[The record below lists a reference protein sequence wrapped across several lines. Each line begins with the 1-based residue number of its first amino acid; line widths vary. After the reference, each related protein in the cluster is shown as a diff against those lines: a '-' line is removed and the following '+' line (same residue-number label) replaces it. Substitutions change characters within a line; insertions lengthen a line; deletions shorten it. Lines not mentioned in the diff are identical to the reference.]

1 MLNRLYPL
9 SLLGEG
15 DAYGASLRQ
24 ISSRPRAKVTLRAS
38 TCVDCHVIKLKD
50 LHDVL
55 LSYPADLRT
64 QLLETMD
71 AAHQNDLYDE
81 VVQSYLSRFPFPLV
95 FAAFYNLTKPIIDS

>member
-24 ISSRPRAKVTLRAS
+24 ISSRPRAKVALRAS

-50 LHDVL
+50 LDDVL
-55 LSYPADLRT
+55 QSYRDLRT

-95 FAAFYNLTKPIIDS
+95 FAAFYNIAKPIIDS